1 MHAFSK
7 ARYLAAMRSPGRW
20 RAPVGIGFGDGKN
33 GVSYSRCNAG
43 QLPP

>member
-7 ARYLAAMRSPGRW
+7 ARYLAAMRSPAHPRG
-20 RAPVGIGFGDGKN
+20 VLGIGFGGGKN